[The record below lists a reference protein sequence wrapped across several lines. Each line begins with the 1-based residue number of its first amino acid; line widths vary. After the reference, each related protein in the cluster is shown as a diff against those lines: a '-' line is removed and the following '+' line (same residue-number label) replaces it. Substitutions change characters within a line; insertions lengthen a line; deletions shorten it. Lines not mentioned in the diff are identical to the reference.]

1 MKHLIAVLTEPT
13 PGKQAEFDDY
23 YENLHLG
30 EVLATTGWDTAQR
43 FVLTD
48 EVGQKCPQ
56 KYLALYQVEADSAE
70 DIVKTLTE
78 TRPQRQQSDAL
89 NLKTAAL
96 WVFSETG
103 PVQYR
108 PGS

>member
-13 PGKQAEFDDY
+13 PGNEAEFNDY

-48 EVGQKCPQ
+48 EAGQKCPQ
-56 KYLALYQVEADSAE
+56 KYLALYEVEADSPT
-70 DIVKTLTE
+70 DIVKTLNE
-78 TRPQRQQSDAL
+78 TRPQRQQSDTL
-89 NLKTAAL
+89 NRKTAAL
-96 WVFSETG
+96 WVFSATG
-103 PVQYR
+103 PVHT
-108 PGS
+108 S